1 MSGGR
6 THRLRAYSVDRFD
19 LVAQLEVAPGTATT
33 QDITNLLDAVSDI
46 YVSCGG
52 HGLVFEE
59 VANNWFGRL
68 IQWLIL
74 KHSRLCAWLLGK
86 FAEPVDEQVKQDFD
100 LCLRETMR
108 AVGFL
113 RGTTKNGCNR
123 HHNPNRL

>member
-1 MSGGR
+1 MSNKR
-6 THRLRAYSVDRFD
+6 TYRLRAYSVDRFD
-19 LVAQLEVAPGTATT
+19 MVAQLEVAPGTATT

-52 HGLVFEE
+52 RGLVYEE
-59 VANNWFGRL
+59 VASNWFGRL

-86 FAEPVDEQVKQDFD
+86 FAEPLDEQVKQDFD
-100 LCLRETMR
+100 QCLRETVR

-113 RGTTKNGCNR
+113 RSNQK
-123 HHNPNRL
+123 RLPAE